1 MEDVPVSE
9 RSVETLADVM
19 GRRRCDRLER
29 TLSDL
34 RSRIGER
41 VVWHVNSTPKGGGV
55 VEVLGSLV
63 GLARGSGLDWRWVA
77 IEADEDFFA
86 VTKRIHNRLQG
97 DPGDDGP
104 LGDDERD
111 LYRATLE
118 RNAIDLV
125 GRLSPGDV
133 VFLHDPQTL
142 GLAGSLRPSV
152 SSIVW
157 RCHIGMDE
165 PNDTSLTA
173 RSFLSGFLTPLDG
186 RVFSTMRHRWDGAGG
201 DDIAIIPPAI
211 DGTAPKNQH
220 LDPDGVDAILHAA
233 GISARTPATSPS
245 YRRPDG
251 STATVSRRA
260 TLVPDEPLPEGCPLL
275 LQVSRWDRLKDPIGV
290 LHGFADHVA
299 ERSDADLV
307 LAGPAHDGVEDD
319 PEDDDVLAEVLA
331 AREEMP
337 EPARSRAHVV
347 TIPVEDPEENGAI
360 VNALQRRA
368 DVVIQKSLAEGFGLT
383 VAEAMWKSRPVIA
396 SAVGGIR
403 DQIEDG
409 RSGVLLDDP
418 MDLATFGRTVVAL
431 LEDAE
436 GRERIRQEAHERV
449 LDRFLV
455 GRELLQHL
463 ELIERLVA

>member
-9 RSVETLADVM
+9 RTIETLADVI
-19 GRRRCDRLER
+19 GRRRSDRLER
-29 TLSDL
+29 ALSDL
-34 RSRIGER
+34 RSRVGDR

-55 VEVLGSLV
+55 AEVLGSLV
-63 GLARGSGLDWRWVA
+63 GFARGAGLDWRWVA
-77 IEADEDFFA
+77 IEADEDFFT
-86 VTKRIHNRLQG
+86 VTKRIHNRLHG
-97 DPGDDGP
+97 ERGDDGP
-104 LGDDERD
+104 LGDVERD
-111 LYRATLE
+111 RYRSTLE
-118 RNAIDLV
+118 RNATDLV

-142 GLAGSLRPSV
+142 GLAGALRPSV

-157 RCHIGMDE
+157 RCHVGIDE
-165 PNDTSLTA
+165 QNDTSLTA
-173 RSFLSGFLTPLDG
+173 RSFLSGFLEPLDA
-186 RVFSTMRHRWDGAGG
+186 RVFSTTRHTWDDIGG
-201 DDIAIIPPAI
+201 DEIAIIPPAI
-211 DGTAPKNQH
+211 DGTAPKNQP
-220 LDPDGVDAILHAA
+220 LDPDRVNAILHAA
-233 GISARTPATSPS
+233 GISDHAPVASPS

-260 TLVPDEPLPEGCPLL
+260 TLIPDEPLSDGRPLL

-290 LHGFADHVA
+290 LHGFADHVV
-299 ERSDADLV
+299 ERSDVDLV
-307 LAGPAHDGVEDD
+307 LAGPAHDGIEDD

-331 AREEMP
+331 AREELP
-337 EPARSRAHVV
+337 DRARSRTHVV
-347 TIPVEDPEENGAI
+347 TIPMEDPEENGAI

-368 DVVIQKSLAEGFGLT
+368 DVIIQKSLAEGFGLT

-418 MDLATFGRTVVAL
+418 TDLATFGRTVVTL

-436 GRERIRQEAHERV
+436 GRERIRREAHERV
-449 LDRFLV
+449 LDLFLV
-455 GRELLQHL
+455 GRELRQHL
-463 ELIERLVA
+463 ELIERLAA

>member
-1 MEDVPVSE
+1 MEDVLVSE
-9 RSVETLADVM
+9 RPIETLADVF
-19 GRRRCDRLER
+19 GRSRYRRLER
-29 TLSDL
+29 ALADL

-41 VVWHVNSTPKGGGV
+41 VVWHVNATAKGGGV
-55 VEVLGSLV
+55 AEVLGSLL
-63 GLARGSGLDWRWVA
+63 GYARGAGLDWRWVA
-77 IEADEDFFA
+77 IDADEDFFA
-86 VTKRIHNRLQG
+86 LTKRIHNRLHG
-97 DPGDDGP
+97 ERGDDGP

-111 LYRATLE
+111 LYRSTLE
-118 RNAIDLV
+118 RNAVDLA
-125 GRLSPGDV
+125 GRVAPGDV

-142 GLAGSLRPSV
+142 GLAGSLRPIV

-157 RCHIGMDE
+157 RCHIGIDE
-165 PNDTSLTA
+165 QNDTSRSA
-173 RSFLSGFLTPLDG
+173 RSFLRGFLTPLDA
-186 RVFSTMRHRWDGAGG
+186 RVFSTRRHAWDDAGG
-201 DDIAIIPPAI
+201 GEVAIIPPAI

-220 LDPDGVDAILHAA
+220 LDPDRVDAILRAA
-233 GISARTPATSPS
+233 GVSDRAAATSPS

-251 STATVSRRA
+251 SAAAVSRRA
-260 TLVPDEPLPEGCPLL
+260 TLVPDQPLPEGRPLL
-275 LQVSRWDRLKDPIGV
+275 LQVSRWDRLKDPLGV

-299 ERSDADLV
+299 ERSEADLV
-307 LAGPAHDGVEDD
+307 LAGPAHDSVEDD

-331 AREEMP
+331 TREEMP

-347 TIPVEDPEENGAI
+347 TIPMEDPEENGAI

-418 MDLATFGRTVVAL
+418 MDLATFGRTVVRL

-436 GRERIRQEAHERV
+436 GRERIRREAHERV